1 MDKTMNEKLESVREH
16 AVDWIEQELEFDP
29 AQDIDVEAS
38 ELHHLIFNEDY
49 FMVGTWNAK
58 QWLGNQAF
66 EAIEKIKEYEQDNF
80 GQVTTDFSDAEKV
93 ANMLA
98 YILGEEILNESKTLQ
113 DSWNETLDRSAL
125 DSIRCELAKDDEQDE
140 FIDTEAIG
148 GNAS

>member
-1 MDKTMNEKLESVREH
+1 MEKTMSEKLELVREH
-16 AVDWIEQELEFDP
+16 AVDYIDDLLARSPYE
-29 AQDIDVEAS
+29 DIDLEAS
-38 ELHHLIFNEDY
+38 ELHHHIFNEDY

-98 YILGEEILNESKTLQ
+98 YVLGEEILNESKTLQ
-113 DSWNETLDRSAL
+113 DSWDETLDRNAL
-125 DSIRCELAKDDEQDE
+125 DSIRCELKR
-140 FIDTEAIG
+140 
-148 GNAS
+148 NAS

>member
-1 MDKTMNEKLESVREH
+1 MNEQLDSVREH
-16 AVDWIEQELEFDP
+16 AVDHIDDLLARSPYE
-29 AQDIDVEAS
+29 DIDVEAS
-38 ELHHLIFNEDY
+38 DLHHLIFNEDY

-58 QWLGNQAF
+58 QWLGDQVF

-98 YILGEEILNESKTLQ
+98 YVLGEEVLSESKTLQ

-140 FIDTEAIG
+140 FVDVEADG

>member
-1 MDKTMNEKLESVREH
+1 MNIQLESVREH
-16 AVDWIEQELEFDP
+16 AVDYIDDLLARSPYE
-29 AQDIDVEAS
+29 DIDIEACD
-38 ELHHLIFNEDY
+38 LHHLIFNEDY

-58 QWLGNQAF
+58 QWLGDQAF

-80 GQVTTDFSDAEKV
+80 GEVATDFSDAEKV

-98 YILGEEILNESKTLQ
+98 YVLGEEVLNESKTLQ

-140 FIDTEAIG
+140 FIDTEAVG

>member
-1 MDKTMNEKLESVREH
+1 MNEQLDSVREH
-16 AVDWIEQELEFDP
+16 AVDHIDDLLARSPYE
-29 AQDIDVEAS
+29 DIDVEAS
-38 ELHHLIFNEDY
+38 DLHHLIFNEDY

-58 QWLGNQAF
+58 QWLGDQVF

-98 YILGEEILNESKTLQ
+98 YVLGEEVLSESKTLQ
-113 DSWNETLDRSAL
+113 DLRDETLDRSAL

-140 FIDTEAIG
+140 FIDTEAVG